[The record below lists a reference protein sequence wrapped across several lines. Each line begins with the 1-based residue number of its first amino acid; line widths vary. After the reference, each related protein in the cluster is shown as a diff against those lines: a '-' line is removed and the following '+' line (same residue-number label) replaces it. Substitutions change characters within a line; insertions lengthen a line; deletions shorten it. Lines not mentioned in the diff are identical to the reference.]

1 MITGSLV
8 RGAGDQSAGGAA
20 GGNHMSYSNA
30 PARGLNVIV
39 GGAFGVVYLLVGL
52 LGFTVSGG
60 HDFAGTD
67 GGKLLGLFM
76 VNPLHNIAHL
86 LIGALLVFA
95 ATRGEA
101 VSSRT
106 NTLVGGV
113 YLVLG
118 VIGLFILNN
127 DVNILALNTA
137 DNILHFGSAAVLL
150 GVGLMAT
157 RRAGTRV

>member
-1 MITGSLV
+1 
-8 RGAGDQSAGGAA
+8 
-20 GGNHMSYSNA
+20 MSYTNSNA

-39 GGAFGVVYLLVGL
+39 GGAFGVIYLLVGL

-60 HDFAGTD
+60 HSFADTD

-86 LIGALLVFA
+86 LIGALLVLA
-95 ATRGEA
+95 ATRGEVA
-101 VSSRT
+101 ASRM
-106 NTLVGGV
+106 NTLIGGL

-150 GVGLMAT
+150 AVGLLAT
-157 RRAGTRV
+157 RRSTTGRTTTAV

>member
-1 MITGSLV
+1 
-8 RGAGDQSAGGAA
+8 
-20 GGNHMSYSNA
+20 MSYSNSS
-30 PARGLNVIV
+30 ARGLNVIV
-39 GGAFGVVYLLVGL
+39 GGAFGVIYLLVGL

-60 HDFAGTD
+60 HDFAGMD

-86 LIGALLVFA
+86 LIGALLVLA

-101 VSSRT
+101 VSSRA

-118 VIGLFILNN
+118 VIGLFILSNSA
-127 DVNILALNTA
+127 NILALNTA

-150 GVGLMAT
+150 GVGVLAT
-157 RRAGTRV
+157 RRATTTV

>member
-1 MITGSLV
+1 MTYS
-8 RGAGDQSAGGAA
+8 
-20 GGNHMSYSNA
+20 NSNA

-39 GGAFGVVYLLVGL
+39 GGAFGVIYLLVGL

-86 LIGALLVFA
+86 LIGALLLA
-95 ATRGEA
+95 AALRGGEA
-101 VSSRT
+101 AASRM
-106 NTLVGGV
+106 NTLVGGL

-118 VIGLFILNN
+118 VIGLFILSN
-127 DVNILALNTA
+127 DVNILALNGA
-137 DNILHFGSAAVLL
+137 DNVLHFGSAAVLL
-150 GVGLMAT
+150 AVGLMGA
-157 RRAGTRV
+157 RRSTGRPTTAV

>member
-1 MITGSLV
+1 
-8 RGAGDQSAGGAA
+8 
-20 GGNHMSYSNA
+20 MSYSNA
-30 PARGLNVIV
+30 PGRGANVVV
-39 GGAFGVVYLLVGL
+39 GGVFGAVYLLVGL

-60 HDFAGTD
+60 HDFAGMD

-86 LIGALLVFA
+86 LIGGLLVFA

-101 VSSRT
+101 LASRV
-106 NTLVGGV
+106 NTVVGGV

-118 VIGLFILNN
+118 VIGLLILNN
-127 DVNILALNTA
+127 GVNILALNTA

-150 GVGLMAT
+150 GVGVAAG
-157 RRAGTRV
+157 RRASTAV